1 MYLCGAIR
9 HQVAGRTFLFINY
22 MIDIRFTLSSS
33 ALSSRL
39 ATLARII
46 GERKGLATADLFAGC
61 GRLDEAAAVA
71 AVSYDYGQVITY
83 YKEARERNN
92 HSGEKTTTRTTK
104 RLTDIID
111 DIFGSTERSTERNR
125 TTVVAYNQTYG
136 EQGRHKDGE
145 QDLRNRSW
153 GHREAHRGADGG
165 LRTRRGAAHVPCYGA
180 GDGLRALVGGAGE
193 HSGDEVLRGGALS
206 GASRRARDGAG
217 AASRR
222 CAQREHQPA
231 SGSDRCGVALWR
243 RRHRPGERAGAWGEC
258 RVQPSFEHLKT
269 A

>member
-1 MYLCGAIR
+1 MRL
-9 HQVAGRTFLFINY
+9 
-22 MIDIRFTLSSS
+22 TLSST

-71 AVSYDYGQVITY
+71 AVSYDYGQVIIY
-83 YKEARERNN
+83 YKEARERND
-92 HSGEKTTTRTTK
+92 HSGEKTTTRTT
-104 RLTDIID
+104 RRVTDIID
-111 DIFGSTERSTERNR
+111 DIFGSAEGSTERSR
-125 TTVVAYNQTYG
+125 TTVAAYKERHG
-136 EQGRHKDGE
+136 EQGRHRDGE
-145 QDLRNRSW
+145 EGLRNRSQ
-153 GHREAHRGADGG
+153 GYSEAHRCDRRG
-165 LRTRRGAAHVPCYGA
+165 LRSRRGVARIQGDGA
-180 GDGLRALVGGAGE
+180 GDGLRGLVGSGGE
-193 HSGDEVLRGGALS
+193 RAGDEVLCGGALS

-231 SGSDRCGVALWR
+231 SGSDGRGLALR
-243 RRHRPGERAGAWGEC
+243 RLGHRPAELAGAWGEC
-258 RVQPSFEHLKT
+258 RLQPSFEHLKT